1 MGYRGIPVLLALHN
15 PVSALMQAVC
25 RNLLHSQEPWR
36 WISATGG
43 SMRLGSA
50 RVLKGAE
57 QQKAGAHL
65 ERPLPSV
72 GAMFGIAKRLVLED
86 G

>member
-1 MGYRGIPVLLALHN
+1 ML
-15 PVSALMQAVC
+15 
-25 RNLLHSQEPWR
+25 
-36 WISATGG
+36 
-43 SMRLGSA
+43 LGSA
-50 RVLKGAE
+50 CVLKGAE

>member
-1 MGYRGIPVLLALHN
+1 MGYRGIPALLALHN

-25 RNLLHSQEPWR
+25 SNLLHSQKPWQ
-36 WISATGG
+36 WISAPGG
-43 SMRLGSA
+43 AMLLGSA

-65 ERPLPSV
+65 ERQLPSV
-72 GAMFGIAKRLVLED
+72 DAMFSIAKRLVLED